1 MALQANLWRAIGQ
14 NPTEADLKR
23 IIDENDTGT
32 GHFQLDTCFENLA
45 GDEGS
50 VLGIWRTPLFKEKER
65 WTINTAFRSAHFGND
80 LWP

>member
-32 GHFQLDTCFENLA
+32 GHFQLETCFENLA
-45 GDEGS
+45 GD
-50 VLGIWRTPLFKEKER
+50 VLGAFWVSRTPFIKKKQR
-65 WTINTAFRSAHFGND
+65 
-80 LWP
+80 

>member
-32 GHFQLDTCFENLA
+32 GHFQLDTWFENLA
-45 GDEGS
+45 GD
-50 VLGIWRTPLFKEKER
+50 VLGAFWVSEEPLYLKKSSDEQL
-65 WTINTAFRSAHFGND
+65 TISPAFRSAHFGN
-80 LWP
+80 